1 MPYESMPDLP
11 ELLREAAVSSPDL
24 LLLDLES
31 VHPKMPATVPAR
43 VARSAAVMAC
53 LCEIF
58 DVQDPEAAFRD
69 ALRELQHAAVEFG
82 MDWTAEE
89 RQGWREVQDER
100 AQLGCPGAYRA
111 PY

>member
-53 LCEIF
+53 LCEIM
-58 DVQDPEAAFRD
+58 DTSDPEAAFRD
-69 ALRELQHAAVEFG
+69 AMRELQHAAVEFG
-82 MDWTAEE
+82 VDWTAEE
-89 RQGWREVQDER
+89 RAGWADVRKER
-100 AQLGCPGAYRA
+100 NALGCPGT
-111 PY
+111 PG